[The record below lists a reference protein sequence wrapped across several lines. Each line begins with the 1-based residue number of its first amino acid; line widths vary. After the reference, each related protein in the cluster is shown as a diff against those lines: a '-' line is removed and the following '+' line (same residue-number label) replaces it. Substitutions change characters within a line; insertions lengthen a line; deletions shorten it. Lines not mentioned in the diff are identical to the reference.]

1 MNTLISPENDWMLW
15 AVIVGG
21 VALGIQLEQSKA
33 WAARI
38 SGPVLVLVGAMA
50 LSSCR
55 VMPTEARAYGVVGDY
70 LVPLAIPLLLFR
82 ANLRRIWKDT
92 GTMMAAFHVAV
103 VGSFAG
109 GLLAALIFQGTLDSI
124 PEIAGIMT
132 ASYTGGS
139 VNFVA
144 VKNSYQLSENISNP
158 LIVADNFIMAG
169 MFVMLLW
176 MAGSQFFLRRYPHPH
191 TTDTDA
197 SKSAALAA
205 EYWKRKPIGLRDIA
219 MALGIAFAV
228 TAIAMGLS
236 DLIKSQIKSQLGQSF
251 LGNVYVLITVITV
264 ALTTFWHRG
273 IERIHGAEEI
283 GMYLLYLFFFVI
295 GLSADL
301 WKVIFNMPALFG
313 FCLVMA
319 ATNLVVTLG
328 LGKLLKLPLE
338 ELLVSVNATLGG
350 PPSAAAMAIAKG
362 WSGLVLPGLLVGIWG
377 YIIGTS
383 LGILMAE
390 MLMRIL

>member
-1 MNTLISPENDWMLW
+1 MNSIFPLENDWTLW

-21 VALGIQLEQSKA
+21 VAVCIHLEQGKA

-38 SGPVLVLVGAMA
+38 SGPVLALVGAMLLTA
-50 LSSCR
+50 CGI
-55 VMPTEARAYGVVGDY
+55 MPTKAPAYEVVGDY

-92 GTMMAAFHVAV
+92 GTMMAAFHISVA
-103 VGSFAG
+103 GTFLG
-109 GLLAALIFQGTLDSI
+109 GFLAALIFHDGLEAT

-132 ASYTGGS
+132 ASYSGGS

-144 VKNSYQLSENISNP
+144 VKDSYDLSENIANP

-169 MFVMLLW
+169 MFIMLLW
-176 MAGSQFFLRRYPHPH
+176 MAGSQFFLKRFPHPH
-191 TTDTDA
+191 TTETDP
-197 SKSAALAA
+197 SKSASLAA
-205 EYWKRKPIGLRDIA
+205 EYWKRKPMGLRDIA
-219 MALGIAFAV
+219 TALGVAFAI
-228 TAIAMGLS
+228 TAVAMGLS
-236 DLIKSQIKSQLGQSF
+236 NAIKATFESQIAQLF

-264 ALTTFWHRG
+264 TITTLWHDN
-273 IERIHGAEEI
+273 IKRIHGAEEI

-301 WKVIFNMPALFG
+301 WQVIFNMPTLFG

-319 ATNLVVTLG
+319 VTNLVVTLS
-328 LGKLLKLPLE
+328 LGKLFKLPLE
-338 ELLVSVNATLGG
+338 ELLVSINATLGG

-377 YIIGTS
+377 YVIGTT
-383 LGILMAE
+383 LGIMMAE
-390 MLMRIL
+390 GLMRIW

>member
-1 MNTLISPENDWMLW
+1 MNSLISPENHWMLW
-15 AVIVGG
+15 AAIVGG
-21 VALGIQLEQSKA
+21 VALCIHLEQAKP

-38 SGPVLVLVGAMA
+38 SGPVLVLVGAML
-50 LSSCR
+50 LSSCKL
-55 VMPTEARAYGVVGDY
+55 MPTSAPAYDVVGGF
-70 LVPLAIPLLLFR
+70 LVPLAIPLLLFK

-103 VGSFAG
+103 VGTLAG
-109 GLLAALIFQGTLDSI
+109 GFLAAVIYHDRLEST

-132 ASYTGGS
+132 ASYSGGS

-144 VKNSYQLSENISNP
+144 VKNSYELSDSIANP

-176 MAGSQFFLRRYPHPH
+176 MAGSRFFLIRFPHPH
-191 TTDTDA
+191 TAETDP
-197 SKSAALAA
+197 SKSALLAA
-205 EYWKRKPIGLRDIA
+205 EYWKRKPMGLRDIA
-219 MALGIAFAV
+219 TALGVAFAI
-228 TAIAMGLS
+228 TAVAMGLS
-236 DLIKSQIKSQLGQSF
+236 DLIKSKFESQLAQSF
-251 LGNVYVLITVITV
+251 LGNVYVLITAITV
-264 ALTTFWHRG
+264 TITTIWHDR
-273 IERIHGAEEI
+273 IARIHGAEEI

-301 WKVIFNMPALFG
+301 WQVIFNMPDLFG

-328 LGKLLKLPLE
+328 LGKLFKLPLE

-377 YIIGTS
+377 YVIGTT

-390 MLMRIL
+390 GLMRMF